1 MKIRIADLNIEVQN
15 QYPLCAVL
23 CRDYL
28 SAFERADFTV
38 AATDEEI
45 AEEARRAGVL
55 PGAAE
60 LACVYRAIARVLP
73 DYDAFVFHAAAV
85 VCDGVAYAF
94 AAPSGTG
101 KSTHAALWLR
111 AFGDRAAIINGDKP
125 IFRFVGGELRAYG
138 TPWCGKEGIS
148 ENASAPLG
156 GLCFLSRGEKNRIEK
171 IDDGEA
177 VRRLFSQILMPDTAA
192 RTEKFLGLLSRM
204 IESVPCYLLTCNTEP
219 EAAVVALAGM
229 KKE

>member
-1 MKIRIADLNIEVQN
+1 MKIRIAELNIEIAERS
-15 QYPLCAVL
+15 PCLAAH

-28 SAFERADFTV
+28 AAFDAPDFAA

-45 AEEARRAGVL
+45 AEEQKRAGVS
-55 PGAAE
+55 PEAAE

-85 VCDGVAYAF
+85 MLDGVAYAF

-111 AFGDRAAIINGDKP
+111 AFGDRATVLNGDKP
-125 IFRFVGGELRAYG
+125 IFRFVGGQLRAYG
-138 TPWCGKEGIS
+138 TPWCGKEGLS
-148 ENASAPLG
+148 ANAGAPLA
-156 GLCFLSRGEKNRIEK
+156 GLCFLERGEKNRIER
-171 IDDGEA
+171 IGDDEA
-177 VRRLFSQILMPDTAA
+177 VRRLFAQILMPDTAA
-192 RTEKFLGLLSRM
+192 RTEKFIDLLSRM
-204 IESVPCYLLTCNTEP
+204 IGSVPCYLLSCNTEP
-219 EAAVVALAGM
+219 EAARVALAGM